1 MGSKTDTGYI
11 GLPSLSDM
19 EKAKLLF
26 PLKVLE
32 LKSVVLIKEKHQG
45 RIRNRFIDASDKYY
59 LWIAYKE
66 NKSWEDELVKDF
78 KTITN
83 KLINDTLK
91 NLSKLKKNQ

>member
-1 MGSKTDTGYI
+1 M
-11 GLPSLSDM
+11 
-19 EKAKLLF
+19 
-26 PLKVLE
+26 V
-32 LKSVVLIKEKHQG
+32 
-45 RIRNRFIDASDKYY
+45 FIDASDKYY

-83 KLINDTLK
+83 KLINETLK